1 MCRSRLALSALAL
14 CVALALPAADKPKPA
29 GAEKKPEEKGPY
41 AAATYSGLALRSI
54 GPAVKSGRIGDLAVD
69 PTNPARYFVAVAS
82 GGVWKTE
89 NAGTTFEPVFDAEG
103 SFSIGCLALD
113 PRNPFVLWVG
123 TGENNSQ
130 RSVGYGDGIYR
141 SLDGG
146 KSWENLGLK
155 ASEHI
160 GKILVDP
167 RDSKVVYVACQ
178 GPLWNPG
185 GDRGLYKT
193 TDGGKTWK
201 AVLTVSENTGVA
213 DVVMDPRDPDT
224 LLASSYQRRRHVW
237 GMVHGGP
244 ECAIHKSTDGGATW
258 RKVTKGLPEKAELGR
273 IGLAVAPS
281 DPDVMYAI
289 LEAQDDAGGLFRSA
303 DRGETWEKRGD
314 FVPESAQYY
323 NELFVDPKDADRV
336 YLVDT
341 WLRITEDGGKTVRKV
356 GERTKHVDNH
366 VVWIDPADTRHL
378 RVGCDGGLYESWD
391 RGATW
396 EYKANLPVAQFYRVA
411 LDEGLPFYSVYG
423 GTQDNNTL
431 GGPSRTT
438 ANHGATNA
446 DWFVTVGGDGFQS
459 RVDPTDPDTVYS
471 QSQHGGLV
479 RYDRRTGERVDIQP
493 QPGPGAPPLRFN
505 WDSPLILSPHSHT
518 RLYFAAQ
525 KVFRSDDRGNTWR
538 AVSPDL
544 TRQIDR
550 NRLPMMG
557 RVWSVDA
564 VAKNASTSFYGN
576 IVSLT
581 ESPKKEGLLYA
592 GTDDGLVQVTEDAGV
607 TGRRVE
613 RFPGIPEGTYVS
625 NLTASRHAD
634 GRVYAAFDN
643 HKQGD
648 YRPYLLRSD
657 DEGRTWVSVAGDL
670 PPRGTVYA
678 FAEDPAEPSLL
689 FAGTEFGL
697 YFTRD
702 GGKHWVR
709 LKGGMP
715 TVAVRDLALQA
726 RETDLVAATFGRGFY
741 ILDDYSPLRAATP
754 ELLDREAALF
764 PVKRALAYIPSA
776 PMGLEGKADQGDA
789 LYTAENPPFGAT
801 FTYYLKEEIRSLK
814 DQRREAEKKLAA
826 AKKEIPYPTWEALR
840 AEDRE
845 EPPVVLLTVKD
856 AEGAV
861 VRRLEGPV
869 TEGFHR
875 VAWDLRFPPSEPV
888 SLEKP
893 TDFDPWAAKPQGP
906 LALPGNYTVELAK
919 RVRGEVLSLG
929 EPQRFE
935 VVTLGTEGLPA
946 SERAKILAF
955 QQKTARLQR
964 AVLGA
969 QKLADEA
976 DSRLKHLKAAL
987 DRTPSAPPELAARA
1001 RALEARLAD
1010 LRVEL
1015 EGDATVAKH
1024 NEPTLPGIAGRVNNI
1039 VYNCWTTTQA
1049 PTTTHRE
1056 QESYSEELFSA
1067 FLPRLNALVEGDLKV
1082 LEAEAERYGAP
1093 WTPGRALRWSKEP

>member
-1 MCRSRLALSALAL
+1 MSRSRLALSALAL
-14 CVALALPAADKPKPA
+14 CVALVLPAADKPKPA

-41 AAATYSGLALRSI
+41 AAATYGGLALRSI

-69 PTNPARYFVAVAS
+69 PSNPARYFVAVAS

-103 SFSIGCLALD
+103 SYSIGCLTLD

-130 RSVGYGDGIYR
+130 RSVGYGDGVYR

-146 KSWENLGLK
+146 KSWENMGLK

-201 AVLTVSENTGVA
+201 AVLTISENTGVA

-237 GMVHGGP
+237 GMIHGGP

-281 DPDVMYAI
+281 DPDVVYAI

-314 FVPESAQYY
+314 FVPGAAMYY

-341 WLRITEDGGKTVRKV
+341 WLRVTEDGGKTLRKV

-396 EYKANLPVAQFYRVA
+396 EFKANLPVSQFYRVA
-411 LDEGLPFYSVYG
+411 VDEGLPFYSVYG

-471 QSQHGGLV
+471 ESQHGGLV
-479 RYDRRTGERVDIQP
+479 RFDRRTGERVDIQP
-493 QPGPGAPPLRFN
+493 QPGPGEPPLRFN
-505 WDSPLILSPHSHT
+505 WDSPLILSPHDHA

-557 RVWSVDA
+557 KVWSVDA
-564 VAKNASTSFYGN
+564 VAKNDSTSFYGN
-576 IVSLT
+576 IVSLS

-592 GTDDGLVQVTEDAGV
+592 GTDDGLVQITDDAGV

-613 RFPGIPEGTYVS
+613 RFPGVPERCYVS
-625 NLTASRHAD
+625 NLTASRHAA

-657 DEGRTWVSVAGDL
+657 DEGRTWTSVAGDL
-670 PPRGTVYA
+670 PARGTVYA

-709 LKGGMP
+709 LKGGVP
-715 TVAVRDLALQA
+715 TVAVRDLAIQA

-764 PVKRALAYIPSA
+764 PVKKAVAYIPSA

-801 FTYYLKEEIRSLK
+801 FTYYLKEEIRSLR
-814 DQRREAEKKLAA
+814 DQRREAEKKLDE
-826 AKKEIPYPTWEALR
+826 AKKEIPYPTWDALR

-845 EPPVVLLTVKD
+845 EAPVVLLTVKD

-869 TEGFHR
+869 TQGFHR

-893 TDFDPWAAKPQGP
+893 ADFDPWSAKPQGP
-906 LALPGNYTVELAK
+906 LALPGTYTVELAK
-919 RVRGEVLSLG
+919 RVRGEVVSLG

-935 VVTLGTEGLPA
+935 VVALGTAGLPTA
-946 SERAKILAF
+946 DRATILAF

-976 DSRLKHLKAAL
+976 ASRLKHLKRAFE
-987 DRTPSAPPELAARA
+987 DTPSAPPELAARA
-1001 RALEARLAD
+1001 RALETRLAD

-1024 NEPTLPGIAGRVNNI
+1024 NEPTLPGIAGRVNNV

-1056 QESYSEELFSA
+1056 QEAYAEELFAA

-1093 WTPGRALRWSKEP
+1093 WTPGRSLRWSKE